1 MGGFL
6 AFAPLHA
13 SAVGLAR
20 TSIPLF
26 VYGIVVVIC
35 RIAFAKVPD
44 RLPSLPVG
52 ASALVAIAA
61 GLTIMALWSSP
72 MGMIIGTALMAIGV
86 TFSTPAFFTAIFRD
100 RQALRA
106 WRGLGHRQCLHRP
119 RARWWAYPDGIRG
132 PGRRHPVGLRRG
144 RLGRP
149 RWECLDVVAA
159 SRINQVLM
167 SPDRDAERSSLR
179 ACCPTSGFAQPF

>member
-86 TFSTPAFFTAIFRD
+86 TFSTPAFFTAIFATARPSERGAASGTASAFID
-100 RQALRA
+100 L
-106 WRGLGHRQCLHRP
+106 GLGGGPILMGFVAQAAGIP
-119 RARWWAYPDGIRG
+119 WAFG
-132 PGRRHPVGLRRG
+132 
-144 RLGRP
+144 
-149 RWECLDVVAA
+149 VAA
-159 SRINQVLM
+159 SVALAG
-167 SPDRDAERSSLR
+167 SVWTLSLR
-179 ACCPTSGFAQPF
+179 RASTRS